1 MKTDKEPLIGTVY
14 VSGIDFFHFL
24 VSVGLY
30 LFAKRAWGNE
40 VAY

>member
-24 VSVGLY
+24 ASVGLY

-40 VAY
+40 VVY